1 MRDTVELPLSVISSN
16 LELIVNRE
24 IDLQKP
30 VDIEALR
37 YPVVITLYDDA
48 YRAYN
53 DSISSLLRHYCF
65 RIDQR
70 MARFAAKRAL
80 MQFGDSE
87 DLPRHIRVSDSDVL
101 GYQNFDG
108 GIG

>member
-1 MRDTVELPLSVISSN
+1 MCIRDRFGQMRDTVELPLSVISSN

-53 DSISSLLRHYCF
+53 DSISSLLDVY
-65 RIDQR
+65 
-70 MARFAAKRAL
+70 KR
-80 MQFGDSE
+80 QGWTEIQNS
-87 DLPRHIRVSDSDVL
+87 IRVGVTHSMNICS
-101 GYQNFDG
+101 
-108 GIG
+108 IS

>member
-1 MRDTVELPLSVISSN
+1 MYKRQVELPLSVISSN

-70 MARFAAKRAL
+70 MARFAAKRDVYKR
-80 MQFGDSE
+80 QPQG
-87 DLPRHIRVSDSDVL
+87 HIVSKIAACDD
-101 GYQNFDG
+101 DMI
-108 GIG
+108 GIWEQTR

>member
-70 MARFAAKRAL
+70 MARFAAKREMCIRDRSYNAPVMQYFAENISNIVKSGRAL
-80 MQFGDSE
+80 
-87 DLPRHIRVSDSDVL
+87 
-101 GYQNFDG
+101 
-108 GIG
+108 